1 MENFGFKPVRK
12 YLKNRIMRE
21 KITKKNYSRIIIMI
35 ITFII
40 GFAIFSDWDNF
51 KEGIMSAFN

>member
-1 MENFGFKPVRK
+1 MK
-12 YLKNRIMRE
+12 E
-21 KITKKNYSRIIIMI
+21 KIAKKNYSRIIIII

-51 KEGIMSAFN
+51 KDGIMSAFN